1 MLRIQCTTPGIN
13 SNPGWGQEKGG
24 AALKPTPRPQRAND
38 STNPSSTTPS
48 TNLPAWLSSALQ
60 GITGQCVSDVR
71 SDLPFLDKLKDTL
84 PDAARGATLYHIP
97 RSWCANSMTKDEGH
111 VHKSNGTV
119 FAVDDSGL
127 VYATCSTGSGS
138 HKITDNNSQCIK
150 VVNMYSKVG
159 EDGKPQ
165 PVESVRGKCV
175 HWVMLDEESMGLL
188 VNKGQ
193 SSLLLCQFSSS
204 IS

>member
-1 MLRIQCTTPGIN
+1 
-13 SNPGWGQEKGG
+13 
-24 AALKPTPRPQRAND
+24 
-38 STNPSSTTPS
+38 
-48 TNLPAWLSSALQ
+48 
-60 GITGQCVSDVR
+60 
-71 SDLPFLDKLKDTL
+71 
-84 PDAARGATLYHIP
+84 
-97 RSWCANSMTKDEGH
+97 MTKDEGH

-127 VYATCSTGSGS
+127 VYVTCSTGSGS
-138 HKITDNNSQCIK
+138 HKITENNSQCIK
-150 VVNMYSKVG
+150 VVNMYSRVG

-193 SSLLLCQFSSS
+193 SSCCYASLVAVSVNYYFSNYLKYAA
-204 IS
+204 